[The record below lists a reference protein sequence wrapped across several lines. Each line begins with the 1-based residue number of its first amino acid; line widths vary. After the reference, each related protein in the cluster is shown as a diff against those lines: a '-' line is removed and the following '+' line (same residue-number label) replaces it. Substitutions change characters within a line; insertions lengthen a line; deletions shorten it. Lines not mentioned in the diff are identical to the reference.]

1 MPLQI
6 TIIGIGTTR
15 RRVTRI
21 RAAGGVC
28 ALAG

>member
-1 MPLQI
+1 MRPQI

-15 RRVTRI
+15 LRVTRI